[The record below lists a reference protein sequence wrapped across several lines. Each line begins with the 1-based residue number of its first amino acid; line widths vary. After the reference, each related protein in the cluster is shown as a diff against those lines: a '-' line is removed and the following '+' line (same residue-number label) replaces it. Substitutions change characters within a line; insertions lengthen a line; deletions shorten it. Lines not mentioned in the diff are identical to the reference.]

1 MKIKSGKVFYQLIIN
16 KNVDTKKEF
25 MEFIRTKTTDGAI
38 INDIETIDFNEIQ
51 KKSVNLPDVRID
63 LNIKSDEI
71 VLLFHT
77 IMLTM
82 EFDEYTKKWFT

>member
-25 MEFIRTKTTDGAI
+25 MEFVRTKTTDGAI